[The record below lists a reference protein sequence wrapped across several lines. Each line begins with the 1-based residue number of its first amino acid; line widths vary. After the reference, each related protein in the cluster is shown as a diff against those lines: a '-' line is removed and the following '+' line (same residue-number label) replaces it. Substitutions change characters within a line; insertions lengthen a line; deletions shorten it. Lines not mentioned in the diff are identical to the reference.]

1 MPIYPPSSGIKKNL
15 TIPPFLQKGDTI
27 GIATPASPY
36 RLKSLEAGIQI
47 LKQWGFRV
55 ALPRKIVQRGYLA
68 GTDRERAEELTVFFE
83 DPAIKAILCSRG
95 GYGAMRLLDLLDYNK
110 IKKQPKFFM
119 GFSDI
124 TVLLLA
130 LWKKAGLMSFHGPMI
145 TSLPH
150 LNRVSLTRVRSV
162 LSGAYSL
169 EIRLNRN
176 RAFPT
181 RSTEGI
187 LLGGNL
193 TLLVHLIGT
202 PYEPDWNRAILF
214 LEDCGEAPYRIDRL
228 FSHLKMSGALKKIS
242 AILLGQFTG
251 SDNTRLTSRLFKTW
265 LGESDVPVWTG
276 LPIGH
281 GHQNIPL
288 PVGAPACLDAEK
300 GLLSVN
306 L

>member
-1 MPIYPPSSGIKKNL
+1 MCPRPEQKVLTLPS
-15 TIPPFLQKGDTI
+15 FLQKGDTI
-27 GIATPASPY
+27 GLATPASPY
-36 RLKSLEAGIQI
+36 QRKPFEKGIRI
-47 LKQWGFRV
+47 LKQWGFEV
-55 ALPRKIVQRGYLA
+55 ARGPKVFSQKGYLA
-68 GTDRERAEELTVFFE
+68 GTDRERAEELMGFFL
-83 DPAIKAILCSRG
+83 DPEIKAILCTRG
-95 GYGAMRLLDLLDYNK
+95 GYGAMRILNLLDYKK
-110 IKKQPKFFM
+110 IKKHPKLFM

-130 LWKKAGLMSFHGPMI
+130 LWKKAGLMTFHGPMV

-150 LNRVSLTRVRSV
+150 LEALSLSRVQAV
-162 LSGAYSL
+162 LDGAYSVQIPL
-169 EIRLNRN
+169 DKKK
-176 RAFPT
+176 AFGA

-187 LLGGNL
+187 LWGGNL

-214 LEDCGEAPYRIDRL
+214 LEDCGEAPYRLDRL
-228 FSHLKMSGALKKIS
+228 VSHLKMRGALEKIS

-251 SDNTRLTSRLFKTW
+251 LNNQRLPRHWFKGW
-265 LGESDVPVWTG
+265 LGELNVPVWTG

-281 GHQNIPL
+281 GSLNIPL
-288 PVGAPACLDAEK
+288 PVGAPACIDAEK

>member
-1 MPIYPPSSGIKKNL
+1 MKKNL
-15 TIPPFLQKGDTI
+15 IIPPWLRKGDTI

-36 RLKSLEAGIQI
+36 RLKSFEAGIQI

-55 ALPRKIVQRGYLA
+55 AEGRKVTRKGYLA
-68 GTDRERAEELTVFFE
+68 GTDRERAEELMGFFE
-83 DPAIKAILCSRG
+83 DPTINAILCSRG
-95 GYGAMRLLDLLDYNK
+95 GYGAMRILDLLDYK
-110 IKKQPKFFM
+110 TIEKMPKLFM

-130 LWKKAGLMSFHGPMI
+130 FWKKAGLMGFHGPMI
-145 TSLPH
+145 TSLPD
-150 LNRVSLTRVRSV
+150 LNRISLNRVRSV
-162 LSGAYSL
+162 LSGAYSF
-169 EIRLNRN
+169 EIPLDKKK
-176 RAFPT
+176 AFMA

-187 LLGGNL
+187 LFGGNL

-228 FSHLKMSGALKKIS
+228 FSHLKMRGALKKIS

-251 SDNTRLTSRLFKTW
+251 PDNKRLTRRWFKTW
-265 LGESDVPVWTG
+265 LGELDVPVWTG

-288 PVGAPACLDAEK
+288 PVGAPAFLDAEK